1 MEKLQFKQG
10 YWSLNPL
17 DLHKRHHSKISE
29 DKIPAATGT
38 FRGSQPKETK
48 IIRYNCWY
56 SGI

>member
-29 DKIPAATGT
+29 DQKIK
-38 FRGSQPKETK
+38 SQLLLEHSEGVNQKK
-48 IIRYNCWY
+48 LKL
-56 SGI
+56 